1 MVSIVPRVRTHGN
14 HHPNQRFQYKKS
26 FLCGGLFL
34 LVVVSLCQL
43 IYQQQCGSEFSSSS
57 VLTMPAGI
65 MQEATMQEA
74 TSPPPPSAP
83 IRPFHMPIK
92 AEKYEIFQPLYDMSS
107 SDLGPKLFAPFS
119 DFLQVYSAR
128 IDLVRSYKQVDR
140 SAKRGIS
147 VIDHVKEMYLEM
159 IKSFVGASVFGSAEL
174 SASPD
179 IVVKI
184 HNFDPKKREGGKD
197 WTYLGDTMTGH
208 KRIKNV
214 LDLLTA
220 VLDKGI
226 PGDYIETGV
235 WRGGSSVYAKAVLVA
250 NGDTQRRSY
259 VCDSFAGL
267 PPGDKNLDKGDIGWD
282 KIGSGYLEVPAQIVA
297 QNFQKYNLLDENIIF
312 AKGFFNET
320 MPVLAKE
327 IEKLSV
333 MRLDG
338 DM

>member
-1 MVSIVPRVRTHGN
+1 MASIISRDRNYGN
-14 HHPNQRFQYKKS
+14 HHPHQRFQYKK
-26 FLCGGLFL
+26 FLCSGLFVL
-34 LVVVSLCQL
+34 LLVVSLCQL
-43 IYQQQCGSEFSSSS
+43 ICQQQCGSEFSSS
-57 VLTMPAGI
+57 VVTMSAGK
-65 MQEATMQEA
+65 MQKATD
-74 TSPPPPSAP
+74 PPPP

-267 PPGDKNLDKGDIGWD
+267 PPGDKKLDNGDIGWD
-282 KIGSGYLEVPAQIVA
+282 NWEW
-297 QNFQKYNLLDENIIF
+297 
-312 AKGFFNET
+312 
-320 MPVLAKE
+320 
-327 IEKLSV
+327 LS
-333 MRLDG
+333 
-338 DM
+338 

>member
-1 MVSIVPRVRTHGN
+1 
-14 HHPNQRFQYKKS
+14 
-26 FLCGGLFL
+26 
-34 LVVVSLCQL
+34 
-43 IYQQQCGSEFSSSS
+43 
-57 VLTMPAGI
+57 MPAGI